1 MIVTNSIHIGAGATG
16 GSGSAIPAKP
26 PFITPDIQRSVWARA
41 YEGNGTD
48 SGWVFAQGNRVTTA
62 NDIYFSGDT
71 PWEIRCPVARPADLL
86 RLGCKTRFSFSVDDI
101 SDAALEGKDLLE
113 VRLVITD
120 DSVPPAVRVPPATPD
135 KPYLVLGW
143 VARCVAG
150 QLTVYGL
157 DGSELRVAGLGTLRR
172 YNQWSLG
179 LSVDDGT
186 LFHSLL
192 YNSTNNGSA
201 LPLTRTGISTPVNT
215 LCIRSG
221 ASPAKYTH
229 FSYLDM
235 VAPHEVIS
243 HRLTPEDDGATFWC
257 PWGAGE
263 NPSLILPDSPLPAG
277 FSVNVISERYTHSR
291 YRTENSHVSVVST
304 GSQPP
309 STSSLSGKSQLIQVG
324 PDGKTWSIM

>member
-1 MIVTNSIHIGAGATG
+1 
-16 GSGSAIPAKP
+16 
-26 PFITPDIQRSVWARA
+26 
-41 YEGNGTD
+41 
-48 SGWVFAQGNRVTTA
+48 
-62 NDIYFSGDT
+62 
-71 PWEIRCPVARPADLL
+71 
-86 RLGCKTRFSFSVDDI
+86 
-101 SDAALEGKDLLE
+101 
-113 VRLVITD
+113 
-120 DSVPPAVRVPPATPD
+120 PPATPG

-143 VARCVAG
+143 VARCMAG

-243 HRLTPEDDGATFWC
+243 HRLTPED
-257 PWGAGE
+257 
-263 NPSLILPDSPLPAG
+263 
-277 FSVNVISERYTHSR
+277 
-291 YRTENSHVSVVST
+291 
-304 GSQPP
+304 
-309 STSSLSGKSQLIQVG
+309 
-324 PDGKTWSIM
+324 